1 MARRGQETDKAGR
14 GKRPSLHYRGAVSSG
29 MPVHVTSEIGA
40 LRTVLVHSPGNELLA
55 VTPSTRADFL
65 YDDIVDADLAKREHR
80 RFVQVLERFCEVL
93 HVRELLTEVLEDP
106 EVRELIIRE
115 TLDVVPLE
123 PLASELRGLPPEAVV
138 DLLIEGKEEEPG
150 PLSRTL
156 NESSYSL
163 PPLPNLFFTRDSA
176 MAINQNIM
184 IGSMR
189 FHARWTEELIM
200 KALFTSHP
208 KLANK
213 GIVYDGSVERRLN
226 HTLEGGDVHPLR
238 EDVLLIGFSERS
250 SPAGIDSLATL
261 LFEQTEVTNL
271 VVVVMPQE
279 ATAIHLDMIF
289 THVDRELCV
298 IYPPHFIGPYRLPIL
313 HWQKGQSHM
322 KEQPDLFAALK
333 LCGLP
338 LEPILCGGSKRIVQD
353 REQWASGCNFT
364 ALRPGVVTSYA
375 RNETTLRELQKAGF
389 KMISASDFLSSD
401 ADILAHQRA
410 AITFEGGELVRGG
423 GGPHCM
429 TCPITRDDPW
439 S

>member
-1 MARRGQETDKAGR
+1 
-14 GKRPSLHYRGAVSSG
+14 
-29 MPVHVTSEIGA
+29 MPVHVTSEIGT

-65 YDDIVDADLAKREHR
+65 YDDIVDSDLAQREHR

-93 HVRELLTEVLEDP
+93 HVRDLLADVLEDP
-106 EVRELIIRE
+106 KVRELIIRE

-123 PLASELRGLPPEAVV
+123 PLALELRELPPADVV
-138 DLLIEGKEEEPG
+138 TLLIEGREEEPG
-150 PLSRTL
+150 PLSHTL
-156 NESSYSL
+156 NESSYTL
-163 PPLPNLFFTRDSA
+163 PPLPNLFFTRDAA
-176 MAINQNIM
+176 MAINQNMM

-208 KLANK
+208 KLGNK
-213 GIVYDGSVERRLN
+213 GILYDGSVERRLN

-261 LFEQTEVTNL
+261 LFEQTEVNNL
-271 VVVVMPQE
+271 IVVVMPKE
-279 ATAIHLDMIF
+279 ETAIHLDMIF

-298 IYPPHFIGPYRLPIL
+298 VYPPHFIGPYRLPIL
-313 HWQKGQSHM
+313 LWQKGETRM

-333 LCGLP
+333 QCGLP
-338 LEPILCGGSKRIVQD
+338 MEPILCGGSKRIVQD

-375 RNETTLRELQKAGF
+375 RNETTLRELEKAGF
-389 KMISASDFLSSD
+389 KMISASDFLSKD
-401 ADILAHQRA
+401 ADIPAHQRA

-439 S
+439 T

>member
-1 MARRGQETDKAGR
+1 M
-14 GKRPSLHYRGAVSSG
+14 PS
-29 MPVHVTSEIGA
+29 HVTSELGT
-40 LRTVLVHSPGNELLA
+40 LRTVLVPSPGYELLA

-65 YDDIVDADLAKREHR
+65 YDDIVDADLAKRGHR

-93 HVRELLTEVLEDP
+93 HVRDLLTDVLEDSA
-106 EVRELIIRE
+106 VRELIIRE
-115 TLDVVPLE
+115 TLDVVPSE
-123 PLASELRGLPPEAVV
+123 PLASELRALPPRAVV
-138 DLLIEGKEEEPG
+138 DFLIEGKEEEPG

-156 NESSYSL
+156 TEYSYSL
-163 PPLPNLFFTRDSA
+163 PPLPNLFFTRDAA
-176 MAINQNIM
+176 MAINENMM

-200 KALFTSHP
+200 KALFTWHR
-208 KLANK
+208 KLQTK
-213 GIVYDGSVERRLN
+213 GILYDGSTERRLN

-271 VVVVMPQE
+271 IVVVMPQE

-313 HWQKGQSHM
+313 HWQKGETHM
-322 KEQPDLFAALK
+322 REQPDLFTALK
-333 LCGLP
+333 DCGLP
-338 LEPILCGGSKRIVQD
+338 MEPILCGGGRRIVHD

-364 ALRPGVVTSYA
+364 ALLPGVVTSYA
-375 RNETTLRELQKAGF
+375 RTKT
-389 KMISASDFLSSD
+389 S
-401 ADILAHQRA
+401 
-410 AITFEGGELVRGG
+410 
-423 GGPHCM
+423 
-429 TCPITRDDPW
+429 
-439 S
+439 

>member
-1 MARRGQETDKAGR
+1 
-14 GKRPSLHYRGAVSSG
+14 

-65 YDDIVDADLAKREHR
+65 YDDIVDADLAKREHK

-93 HVRELLTEVLEDP
+93 HVRDLLTEVLEDN

-123 PLASELRGLPPEAVV
+123 PLALELRELPPAAVV
-138 DLLIEGKEEEPG
+138 NLLIEGKEEEPG

-156 NESSYSL
+156 NEFSYSL

-176 MAINQNIM
+176 MAINQNMM

-208 KLANK
+208 KLGNK
-213 GIVYDGSVERRLN
+213 GILYDGASERRLN

-261 LFEQTEVTNL
+261 LFEQTQVTNII
-271 VVVVMPQE
+271 VVVMPQE

-289 THVDRELCV
+289 THVDRDLCV

-313 HWQKGQSHM
+313 HWQKGQTHM
-322 KEQPDLFAALK
+322 REQPDLFAALK
-333 LCGLP
+333 HCGIP
-338 LEPILCGGSKRIVQD
+338 MEPILCGGSRRIVQD

-375 RNETTLRELQKAGF
+375 RNETTLRELEKAGF
-389 KMISASDFLSSD
+389 KMITASDFLSSNHE
-401 ADILAHQRA
+401 IPAHERA

-439 S
+439 D

>member
-1 MARRGQETDKAGR
+1 
-14 GKRPSLHYRGAVSSG
+14 

-65 YDDIVDADLAKREHR
+65 YDDIVDADLAKREHK

-93 HVRELLTEVLEDP
+93 HVRDLLTEVLEDSK
-106 EVRELIIRE
+106 VRELIIRE

-123 PLASELRGLPPEAVV
+123 PLGAELRELPPAAVV
-138 DLLIEGKEEEPG
+138 KLLIEGKEEEPG

-156 NESSYSL
+156 NEFSYSL
-163 PPLPNLFFTRDSA
+163 PPLPNLFFTRDAA
-176 MAINQNIM
+176 MAINQHMM

-208 KLANK
+208 KLGNC
-213 GIVYDGSVERRLN
+213 GILYDGSVERRLN

-250 SPAGIDSLATL
+250 SPAGIDSLANL
-261 LFEQTEVTNL
+261 LFEQTQVTNL
-271 VVVVMPQE
+271 IVVVMPQE

-313 HWQKGQSHM
+313 LWQKGETHM

-333 LCGLP
+333 HCGLP
-338 LEPILCGGSKRIVQD
+338 MEPILCGGSRRIVQD

-375 RNETTLRELQKAGF
+375 RNETTLRELEKAGF
-389 KMISASDFLSSD
+389 KMISAKDFLSTKQEI
-401 ADILAHQRA
+401 APHERA
-410 AITFEGGELVRGG
+410 AITFQGGELVRGG

>member
-1 MARRGQETDKAGR
+1 M
-14 GKRPSLHYRGAVSSG
+14 
-29 MPVHVTSEIGA
+29 
-40 LRTVLVHSPGNELLA
+40 
-55 VTPSTRADFL
+55 TPSTRADFL
-65 YDDIVDADLAKREHR
+65 YDDIVDADLARREHKK
-80 RFVQVLERFCEVL
+80 FVQVLERFSEVL
-93 HVRELLTEVLEDP
+93 HVRDLLAQVLEDA

-115 TLDVVPLE
+115 TLDVVPLQ
-123 PLASELRGLPPEAVV
+123 PLAAELRALPPEAVV
-138 DLLIEGKEEEPG
+138 RMLIEGKEEEPG

-156 NESSYSL
+156 NECSYSL
-163 PPLPNLFFTRDSA
+163 PPLPNLFFTRDAA
-176 MAINQNIM
+176 MAINEHMM

-200 KALFTSHP
+200 KALFSSHP

-213 GIVYDGSVERRLN
+213 GILYDGSVERRLN

-250 SPAGIDSLATL
+250 SPAGIDSLAEL
-261 LFEQTEVTNL
+261 LFEQTEVSNL
-271 VVVVMPQE
+271 IVVVMPQE

-313 HWQKGQSHM
+313 HWQKGERRSPM
-322 KEQPDLFAALK
+322 REQPDIFTALRH
-333 LCGLP
+333 CGLP
-338 LEPILCGGSKRIVQD
+338 MEPILCGGSRRIVQE

-364 ALRPGVVTSYA
+364 ALRPGVLTSYA
-375 RNETTLRELQKAGF
+375 RNETTLRELEKAGF
-389 KMISASDFLSSD
+389 RMTSASDFLASD
-401 ADILAHQRA
+401 TPIAADERA
-410 AITFEGGELVRGG
+410 VLTFEGGELVRGG

-439 S
+439 T

>member
-1 MARRGQETDKAGR
+1 
-14 GKRPSLHYRGAVSSG
+14 

-93 HVRELLTEVLEDP
+93 HVRDLLTDVLEDP

-123 PLASELRGLPPEAVV
+123 PLASELRGLPPSAVV
-138 DLLIEGKEEEPG
+138 TLLIEGKEEEPG

-163 PPLPNLFFTRDSA
+163 PPLPNLFFTRDAA
-176 MAINQNIM
+176 MAINQNMM

-200 KALFTSHP
+200 KAIFTSHP
-208 KLANK
+208 KLGNK

-250 SPAGIDSLATL
+250 SPAGIDSLASI
-261 LFEQTEVTNL
+261 LFEQTQVTNL
-271 VVVVMPQE
+271 IVVVMPQE

-313 HWQKGQSHM
+313 LWQKGESHM
-322 KEQPDLFAALK
+322 KQQPDLFAALK
-333 LCGLP
+333 QCGLP
-338 LEPILCGGSKRIVQD
+338 MEPILCGGSKRIVQD
-353 REQWASGCNFT
+353 REQWASGCNNT
-364 ALRPGVVTSYA
+364 TLRPGVVTSYA
-375 RNETTLRELQKAGF
+375 RNETTLRELEKAGF
-389 KMISASDFLSSD
+389 KMIGASDFLSSE
-401 ADILAHQRA
+401 AAIPVNQRA
-410 AITFEGGELVRGG
+410 VITFEGGELVRGG

-439 S
+439 V

>member
-1 MARRGQETDKAGR
+1 
-14 GKRPSLHYRGAVSSG
+14 

-65 YDDIVDADLAKREHR
+65 YDDIVDADLAKREHK

-93 HVRELLTEVLEDP
+93 HVRDLLTEVLEDN

-123 PLASELRGLPPEAVV
+123 PLALELRELPPSAVV

-156 NESSYSL
+156 NEFSYSL

-176 MAINQNIM
+176 MAINQNMM

-208 KLANK
+208 KLGNK
-213 GIVYDGSVERRLN
+213 GILYDGASERRLN

-261 LFEQTEVTNL
+261 LFEQTQVTNII
-271 VVVVMPQE
+271 VVVMPQE

-289 THVDRELCV
+289 THVDRDLCV

-313 HWQKGQSHM
+313 HWQKGETHM
-322 KEQPDLFAALK
+322 REQPDLFAALK
-333 LCGLP
+333 HCGIP
-338 LEPILCGGSKRIVQD
+338 MEPILCGGSRRIVQD

-375 RNETTLRELQKAGF
+375 RNETTLRELEKAGF
-389 KMISASDFLSSD
+389 KMITASDFLSSNQ
-401 ADILAHQRA
+401 AIPAHERA

-439 S
+439 D

>member
-1 MARRGQETDKAGR
+1 
-14 GKRPSLHYRGAVSSG
+14 

-93 HVRELLTEVLEDP
+93 HVRDLLTDVLEDP

-123 PLASELRGLPPEAVV
+123 PLASELRGLPPAAVV
-138 DLLIEGKEEEPG
+138 TLLIEGKEEEPG

-163 PPLPNLFFTRDSA
+163 PPLPNLFFTRDAA
-176 MAINQNIM
+176 MAINQNMM

-200 KALFTSHP
+200 KAIFTSHP
-208 KLANK
+208 KLGNK

-250 SPAGIDSLATL
+250 SPAGIDSLASI
-261 LFEQTEVTNL
+261 LFEQTQVTNL
-271 VVVVMPQE
+271 IVVVMPQE

-313 HWQKGQSHM
+313 LWQKGESHM
-322 KEQPDLFAALK
+322 KQQPDLFAALK
-333 LCGLP
+333 QCGLP
-338 LEPILCGGSKRIVQD
+338 MEPILCGGSKRIVQD
-353 REQWASGCNFT
+353 REQWASGCNNT
-364 ALRPGVVTSYA
+364 TLRPGVVTSYA
-375 RNETTLRELQKAGF
+375 RNETTLRELEKAGF
-389 KMISASDFLSSD
+389 KMIGASDFLSSE
-401 ADILAHQRA
+401 AAIPVNQRA
-410 AITFEGGELVRGG
+410 VITFEGGELVRGG

-439 S
+439 V

>member
-1 MARRGQETDKAGR
+1 
-14 GKRPSLHYRGAVSSG
+14 

-93 HVRELLTEVLEDP
+93 HVRDLLTDVLEDP

-123 PLASELRGLPPEAVV
+123 PLASELRGLPPAAVV
-138 DLLIEGKEEEPG
+138 TLLIEGKEEEPG

-163 PPLPNLFFTRDSA
+163 PPLPNLFFTRDAA
-176 MAINQNIM
+176 MAINQNMM

-200 KALFTSHP
+200 KAIFTSHP
-208 KLANK
+208 KLGNK

-250 SPAGIDSLATL
+250 SPAGIDSLATI

-271 VVVVMPQE
+271 IVVVMPQE

-313 HWQKGQSHM
+313 LWQKGDSHM
-322 KEQPDLFAALK
+322 KQQPDLFAALK
-333 LCGLP
+333 NCGLP
-338 LEPILCGGSKRIVQD
+338 MEPILCGGSKRIVQD
-353 REQWASGCNFT
+353 REQWASGCNNT
-364 ALRPGVVTSYA
+364 TLRPGVVTSYA
-375 RNETTLRELQKAGF
+375 RNETTLRELEKAGF
-389 KMISASDFLSSD
+389 KMIGASDFLSS
-401 ADILAHQRA
+401 AAAIPVNQRA
-410 AITFEGGELVRGG
+410 VITFEGGELVRGG

-439 S
+439 V

>member
-1 MARRGQETDKAGR
+1 
-14 GKRPSLHYRGAVSSG
+14 

-93 HVRELLTEVLEDP
+93 HVRDLLTEVLEDGK
-106 EVRELIIRE
+106 VRELIIRE

-123 PLASELRGLPPEAVV
+123 PLASELRELPPEAVV
-138 DLLIEGKEEEPG
+138 NLLIEGKEEEQG

-156 NESSYSL
+156 NETSYSL

-176 MAINQNIM
+176 MAINQNMM

-208 KLANK
+208 KLGNK
-213 GIVYDGSVERRLN
+213 GILYDGSAERRLN

-261 LFEQTEVTNL
+261 LFEQTEVCNL
-271 VVVVMPQE
+271 IVVVMPQE

-313 HWQKGQSHM
+313 LWQKGETHM

-333 LCGLP
+333 HCGLP
-338 LEPILCGGSKRIVQD
+338 MEPILCGGSRRIVQD

-364 ALRPGVVTSYA
+364 ALRPGVITSYA
-375 RNETTLRELQKAGF
+375 RNETTLTELEKAGF
-389 KMISASDFLSSD
+389 RMISASDFLSSD
-401 ADILAHQRA
+401 KAIAAHERA

-439 S
+439 I

>member
-1 MARRGQETDKAGR
+1 
-14 GKRPSLHYRGAVSSG
+14 

-40 LRTVLVHSPGNELLA
+40 LRTVLVHSPGKELLA

-93 HVRELLTEVLEDP
+93 HVRDLLGEVLQDS

-115 TLDVVPLE
+115 TLDVVPLA
-123 PLASELRGLPPEAVV
+123 PLASELRELPPAAVV

-156 NESSYSL
+156 NECSYSL

-176 MAINQNIM
+176 MAINRHMM

-200 KALFTSHP
+200 KSLFTSHP
-208 KLANK
+208 KLGNS
-213 GIVYDGSVERRLN
+213 GVLYDGSAERRLN

-250 SPAGIDSLATL
+250 SPAGIDSLAKL
-261 LFEQTEVTNL
+261 LFEQTEVSNL
-271 VVVVMPQE
+271 IVVVMPQE

-289 THVDRELCV
+289 THVDRDLCV
-298 IYPPHFIGPYRLPIL
+298 VYPPHFIGPYRLPIL
-313 HWQKGQSHM
+313 HWQKGHPQM
-322 KEQPDLFAALK
+322 REQPDLFAALRH
-333 LCGLP
+333 CGLP
-338 LEPILCGGSKRIVQD
+338 MEPILCGGEKRIVQD

-364 ALRPGVVTSYA
+364 AMRPGVVTSYA
-375 RNETTLRELQKAGF
+375 RNETTLRELEKAGF
-389 KMISASDFLSSD
+389 RMVTASDFLSMK
-401 ADILAHQRA
+401 ADIAAGERA

-439 S
+439 K

>member
-1 MARRGQETDKAGR
+1 
-14 GKRPSLHYRGAVSSG
+14 

-93 HVRELLTEVLEDP
+93 HVRDLLSDVLEDP
-106 EVRELIIRE
+106 KVRELIIRE

-123 PLASELRGLPPEAVV
+123 PLALELRELPPAAVV
-138 DLLIEGKEEEPG
+138 TLLIEGKEEEPG
-150 PLSRTL
+150 PLSHTL

-163 PPLPNLFFTRDSA
+163 PPLPNLFFTRDAA
-176 MAINQNIM
+176 MAINQNMM

-208 KLANK
+208 KLGNK

-261 LFEQTEVTNL
+261 LFEKTEVKNL
-271 VVVVMPQE
+271 IVVVMPKE
-279 ATAIHLDMIF
+279 ETAIHLDMIF
-289 THVDRELCV
+289 THIDRELCV
-298 IYPPHFIGPYRLPIL
+298 VYPPHFIGPYRLPIL
-313 HWQKGQSHM
+313 LWQKGETRM

-333 LCGLP
+333 QCGLP
-338 LEPILCGGSKRIVQD
+338 MEPILCGGSKRIVQD

-389 KMISASDFLSSD
+389 KMISASDFLSDD
-401 ADILAHQRA
+401 AAIPAHQRA

-439 S
+439 I

>member
-1 MARRGQETDKAGR
+1 MA
-14 GKRPSLHYRGAVSSG
+14 
-29 MPVHVTSEIGA
+29 VHVTSEIGA
-40 LRTVLVHSPGNELLA
+40 LRTVLVHSPGAELLA

-65 YDDIVDADLAKREHR
+65 YDDIVDADLAMREHR

-93 HVRELLTEVLEDP
+93 HVRDLLSEVLQDA

-115 TLDVVPLE
+115 TLDVVPLQ
-123 PLASELRGLPPEAVV
+123 PLAAELRQLPPEAVV
-138 DLLIEGKEEEPG
+138 RMLIEGKEEEPG

-156 NESSYSL
+156 NECSYSL
-163 PPLPNLFFTRDSA
+163 PPLPNLFFTRDAA
-176 MAINQNIM
+176 MAINEHMM

-200 KALFTSHP
+200 KALFSSHP
-208 KLANK
+208 KLANS
-213 GIVYDGSVERRLN
+213 GILYDGSVERRLN

-261 LFEQTEVTNL
+261 LFEQTEVSNL
-271 VVVVMPQE
+271 IVVVMPQE

-298 IYPPHFIGPYRLPIL
+298 VYPPHFIGPYRLPIL
-313 HWQKGQSHM
+313 HWQKGDSRM
-322 KEQPDLFAALK
+322 REQPDIFAALRD
-333 LCGLP
+333 CGLP
-338 LEPILCGGSKRIVQD
+338 MEPIPCGGSRRIVQD

-364 ALRPGVVTSYA
+364 ALRPGVITSYA
-375 RNETTLRELQKAGF
+375 RNETTLRELEKVGF
-389 KMISASDFLSSD
+389 RMIAASDFLASD
-401 ADILAHQRA
+401 GVIAADERA
-410 AITFEGGELVRGG
+410 VLTFEGGELVRGG

-429 TCPITRDDPW
+429 TCPIVRDDPW
-439 S
+439 I

>member
-1 MARRGQETDKAGR
+1 
-14 GKRPSLHYRGAVSSG
+14 

-93 HVRELLTEVLEDP
+93 HVRDLLTDVLEDP

-123 PLASELRGLPPEAVV
+123 PLASELRGLPPAAVV
-138 DLLIEGKEEEPG
+138 TLLIEGKEEEPG

-163 PPLPNLFFTRDSA
+163 PPLPNLFFTRDAA
-176 MAINQNIM
+176 MAINQNMM

-200 KALFTSHP
+200 KAIFTSHP

-250 SPAGIDSLATL
+250 SPAGIDSLASI
-261 LFEQTEVTNL
+261 LFEQTQVTNL
-271 VVVVMPQE
+271 IVVVMPQE

-313 HWQKGQSHM
+313 LWQKGDSHM
-322 KEQPDLFAALK
+322 KQQPDLFAALK
-333 LCGLP
+333 QCGLP
-338 LEPILCGGSKRIVQD
+338 MEPILCGGSKRIVQD
-353 REQWASGCNFT
+353 REQWASGCNNT
-364 ALRPGVVTSYA
+364 TLRPGVVTSYA
-375 RNETTLRELQKAGF
+375 RNETTLRELEKAGF
-389 KMISASDFLSSD
+389 KMIGASDFLSSD
-401 ADILAHQRA
+401 AAIPANQRA
-410 AITFEGGELVRGG
+410 VITFEGGELVRGG

-439 S
+439 V

>member
-1 MARRGQETDKAGR
+1 MA
-14 GKRPSLHYRGAVSSG
+14 
-29 MPVHVTSEIGA
+29 VHVTSEIGA
-40 LRTVLVHSPGNELLA
+40 LRTVLVHSPGAELLA

-93 HVRELLTEVLEDP
+93 HVRDLLAEVLQDT

-115 TLDVVPLE
+115 TLDVVPLQ
-123 PLASELRGLPPEAVV
+123 PLAAELRELPPEAVV
-138 DLLIEGKEEEPG
+138 RILIEGKEEEPG

-156 NESSYSL
+156 NECSYSL
-163 PPLPNLFFTRDSA
+163 PPLPNLFFTRDAA
-176 MAINQNIM
+176 MAINEHMM

-200 KALFTSHP
+200 KALFSSHP
-208 KLANK
+208 KLANS
-213 GIVYDGSVERRLN
+213 GILYDGSVERRLN

-261 LFEQTEVTNL
+261 LFEQTEVSNL
-271 VVVVMPQE
+271 IVVVMPQE

-313 HWQKGQSHM
+313 HWQKGDSRM
-322 KEQPDLFAALK
+322 REQPDIFAALRQ
-333 LCGLP
+333 CGMP
-338 LEPILCGGSKRIVQD
+338 MEPIPCGGSRRIVQD

-375 RNETTLRELQKAGF
+375 RNETTLRELEKVGF
-389 KMISASDFLSSD
+389 KMISASDFLASD
-401 ADILAHQRA
+401 ADIPADERA
-410 AITFEGGELVRGG
+410 VLTFEGGELVRGG

-429 TCPITRDDPW
+429 TCPIVRDDPW
-439 S
+439 I

>member
-1 MARRGQETDKAGR
+1 
-14 GKRPSLHYRGAVSSG
+14 

-65 YDDIVDADLAKREHR
+65 YDDIVDADLARREHK

-93 HVRELLTEVLEDP
+93 HVRDLLTEVLEDSK
-106 EVRELIIRE
+106 VRELIIRE

-123 PLASELRGLPPEAVV
+123 PLGAELRELPPAAVV
-138 DLLIEGKEEEPG
+138 TLLIEGKEEEPG

-156 NESSYSL
+156 NEFSYSL
-163 PPLPNLFFTRDSA
+163 PPLPNLFFTRDAA
-176 MAINQNIM
+176 MAINQHMM

-208 KLANK
+208 KLGNC
-213 GIVYDGSVERRLN
+213 GILYDGSVERRLN

-250 SPAGIDSLATL
+250 SPAGIDSLANL
-261 LFEQTEVTNL
+261 LFQQTKVTNL
-271 VVVVMPQE
+271 IVVVMPKE

-313 HWQKGQSHM
+313 LWQKGETHM

-333 LCGLP
+333 HCGLP
-338 LEPILCGGSKRIVQD
+338 MEPILCGGSRRIVQD

-375 RNETTLRELQKAGF
+375 RNETTLRELEKAGF
-389 KMISASDFLSSD
+389 KMISAKDFLSSKQE
-401 ADILAHQRA
+401 ISPNERA
-410 AITFEGGELVRGG
+410 AITFAGGELVRGG

-429 TCPITRDDPW
+429 TCPIARDDPW

>member
-1 MARRGQETDKAGR
+1 
-14 GKRPSLHYRGAVSSG
+14 

-65 YDDIVDADLAKREHR
+65 YDDIVDADLARREHK

-93 HVRELLTEVLEDP
+93 HVRDLLTEVLEDSK
-106 EVRELIIRE
+106 VRELIIRE

-123 PLASELRGLPPEAVV
+123 PLGLELRELPPEAVV
-138 DLLIEGKEEEPG
+138 NLLIEGKEEEPG

-156 NESSYSL
+156 NEFSYSL
-163 PPLPNLFFTRDSA
+163 PPLPNLFFTRDAA
-176 MAINQNIM
+176 MAINQHMM

-208 KLANK
+208 KLGNC
-213 GIVYDGSVERRLN
+213 GILYDGSVERRLN

-261 LFEQTEVTNL
+261 LFEQTEVSSL
-271 VVVVMPQE
+271 IVVVMPQE

-313 HWQKGQSHM
+313 LWQKGETHM

-333 LCGLP
+333 HCGLP
-338 LEPILCGGSKRIVQD
+338 MEPILCGGSRRIVQD

-375 RNETTLRELQKAGF
+375 RNETTLRELEKAGF
-389 KMISASDFLSSD
+389 RMISASDFLSSEHGI
-401 ADILAHQRA
+401 AAHERGV
-410 AITFEGGELVRGG
+410 ITFEGGELVRGG

-439 S
+439 T

>member
-1 MARRGQETDKAGR
+1 
-14 GKRPSLHYRGAVSSG
+14 

-65 YDDIVDADLAKREHR
+65 YDDIVDADLAKREHK

-93 HVRELLTEVLEDP
+93 HVRDLLTEVLEDN

-123 PLASELRGLPPEAVV
+123 PLALELRELPPSAVV

-156 NESSYSL
+156 NEFSYSL

-176 MAINQNIM
+176 MAINQNMM

-208 KLANK
+208 KLGNR
-213 GIVYDGSVERRLN
+213 GILYDGASERRLN

-261 LFEQTEVTNL
+261 LFEQTQVTNII
-271 VVVVMPQE
+271 VVVMPQE

-289 THVDRELCV
+289 THVDRDLCV

-313 HWQKGQSHM
+313 HWQKGETHM
-322 KEQPDLFAALK
+322 REQPDLFAALK
-333 LCGLP
+333 HCGIP
-338 LEPILCGGSKRIVQD
+338 MEPILCGGSRRIVQD

-375 RNETTLRELQKAGF
+375 RNETTLRELEKAGF
-389 KMISASDFLSSD
+389 KMITASDFLSSNQT
-401 ADILAHQRA
+401 IPAHERA

-439 S
+439 D

>member
-1 MARRGQETDKAGR
+1 
-14 GKRPSLHYRGAVSSG
+14 

-93 HVRELLTEVLEDP
+93 HVRDLLTQVLEDSK
-106 EVRELIIRE
+106 VRELIIRE

-123 PLASELRGLPPEAVV
+123 PLGAELRELPPAAVV
-138 DLLIEGKEEEPG
+138 NLLIEGKEEEPG

-156 NESSYSL
+156 NEFSYSL

-176 MAINQNIM
+176 MAINQNMM

-208 KLANK
+208 KLGNK
-213 GIVYDGSVERRLN
+213 GILYDGSTERRLN

-261 LFEQTEVTNL
+261 LFEQTEVSNL
-271 VVVVMPQE
+271 IVVVMPQE

-313 HWQKGQSHM
+313 LWQKGESQM

-333 LCGLP
+333 HCGMP
-338 LEPILCGGSKRIVQD
+338 MEPILCGGSRRIVQD

-375 RNETTLRELQKAGF
+375 RNETTLRELEKAGF
-389 KMISASDFLSSD
+389 KMISASDFLSSKR
-401 ADILAHQRA
+401 DIPAHERA

-439 S
+439 I

>member
-1 MARRGQETDKAGR
+1 
-14 GKRPSLHYRGAVSSG
+14 

-93 HVRELLTEVLEDP
+93 HVRDLLTDVLEDP

-123 PLASELRGLPPEAVV
+123 PLASELRGLPPAAVV
-138 DLLIEGKEEEPG
+138 TLLIEGKEEEPG

-163 PPLPNLFFTRDSA
+163 PPLPNLFFTRDAA
-176 MAINQNIM
+176 MAINQNMM

-200 KALFTSHP
+200 KAIFTSHP
-208 KLANK
+208 KLGNK

-250 SPAGIDSLATL
+250 SPAGIDSLASI
-261 LFEQTEVTNL
+261 LFEQTQVTNL
-271 VVVVMPQE
+271 IVVVMPQE

-313 HWQKGQSHM
+313 LWQKGESHM
-322 KEQPDLFAALK
+322 KQQPDLFAALK
-333 LCGLP
+333 QCGLP
-338 LEPILCGGSKRIVQD
+338 MEPILCGGSKRIVQD
-353 REQWASGCNFT
+353 REQWASGCNNT
-364 ALRPGVVTSYA
+364 TLRPGVLTSYA
-375 RNETTLRELQKAGF
+375 RNETTLRELEKAGF
-389 KMISASDFLSSD
+389 KLIGASDFLSSD
-401 ADILAHQRA
+401 AAIPVNQRA
-410 AITFEGGELVRGG
+410 VITFEGGELVRGG

-439 S
+439 I

>member
-1 MARRGQETDKAGR
+1 MA
-14 GKRPSLHYRGAVSSG
+14 
-29 MPVHVTSEIGA
+29 VHVTSEIGA
-40 LRTVLVHSPGNELLA
+40 LRTVLVHSPGAELLA

-65 YDDIVDADLAKREHR
+65 YDDIVDADLALREHR

-93 HVRELLTEVLEDP
+93 HVRDLLAEVLQDT

-115 TLDVVPLE
+115 TLDVVPLQ
-123 PLASELRGLPPEAVV
+123 PLAAELRELPPEAVV
-138 DLLIEGKEEEPG
+138 RILIEGKEEEPG

-156 NESSYSL
+156 NECSYSL
-163 PPLPNLFFTRDSA
+163 PPLPNLFFTRDAA
-176 MAINQNIM
+176 MAINEHMM

-200 KALFTSHP
+200 KALFSSHP
-208 KLANK
+208 KLANS
-213 GIVYDGSVERRLN
+213 GILYDGSVERRLN

-261 LFEQTEVTNL
+261 LFEQTEVSNL
-271 VVVVMPQE
+271 IVVVMPQE

-313 HWQKGQSHM
+313 HWQKGDSRM
-322 KEQPDLFAALK
+322 REQPDIFAALRQ
-333 LCGLP
+333 CGMP
-338 LEPILCGGSKRIVQD
+338 MEPILCGGTRRIVQD

-375 RNETTLRELQKAGF
+375 RNETTLRELEKVGF
-389 KMISASDFLSSD
+389 KMISASDFLAND
-401 ADILAHQRA
+401 VDVAADERA
-410 AITFEGGELVRGG
+410 VLTFEGGELVRGG

-429 TCPITRDDPW
+429 TCPIVRDDPW
-439 S
+439 I

>member
-1 MARRGQETDKAGR
+1 
-14 GKRPSLHYRGAVSSG
+14 

-93 HVRELLTEVLEDP
+93 HVRDLLTDVLEDP

-138 DLLIEGKEEEPG
+138 NLLVEGKEEEPG

-176 MAINQNIM
+176 MAINQNVM

-208 KLANK
+208 KLANQ

-261 LFEQTEVTNL
+261 LFEKTQVTNL
-271 VVVVMPQE
+271 IVVVMPQE

-313 HWQKGQSHM
+313 LWQKGEAHM

-333 LCGLP
+333 QCGLP
-338 LEPILCGGSKRIVQD
+338 MEPILCGGSKRIVQD

-375 RNETTLRELQKAGF
+375 RNETTLRELEKAGF
-389 KMISASDFLSSD
+389 KMISASDFLSDRSD
-401 ADILAHQRA
+401 IPAHQRA

>member
-1 MARRGQETDKAGR
+1 
-14 GKRPSLHYRGAVSSG
+14 

-40 LRTVLVHSPGNELLA
+40 LRTVLVHSPGAELLA

-93 HVRELLTEVLEDP
+93 HVGDLLAEVLEDSK
-106 EVRELIIRE
+106 VRELIIRE

-123 PLASELRGLPPEAVV
+123 PLAAELRGLPPEAVV
-138 DLLIEGKEEEPG
+138 RLLIEGKEEEPG

-156 NESSYSL
+156 NEMSYSL
-163 PPLPNLFFTRDSA
+163 PPLPNLFFTRDAA
-176 MAINQNIM
+176 MAINDHMM

-200 KALFTSHP
+200 KALFSSHP
-208 KLANK
+208 KLANS
-213 GIVYDGSVERRLN
+213 GILYDGSVERRLN

-271 VVVVMPQE
+271 IVVVMPQE

-298 IYPPHFIGPYRLPIL
+298 VYPPHFIGPYRLPIL
-313 HWQKGQSHM
+313 HWQKGERRM
-322 KEQPDLFAALK
+322 PMREQPDLFAALRH
-333 LCGLP
+333 CGMP
-338 LEPILCGGSKRIVQD
+338 MEPILCGGSRRIVQD

-364 ALRPGVVTSYA
+364 ALRPGVLTSYA
-375 RNETTLRELQKAGF
+375 RNETTLQELEKVGFRIIAG
-389 KMISASDFLSSD
+389 SDFLASD
-401 ADILAHQRA
+401 ATIPPDQRA
-410 AITFEGGELVRGG
+410 VLTFEGGELVRGG

-429 TCPITRDDPW
+429 TCPIERDDPW
-439 S
+439 I

>member
-1 MARRGQETDKAGR
+1 MA
-14 GKRPSLHYRGAVSSG
+14 
-29 MPVHVTSEIGA
+29 VHVTSEIGA
-40 LRTVLVHSPGNELLA
+40 LRTVLVHSPGAELLA

-93 HVRELLTEVLEDP
+93 HVRDLLAEVLQDT
-106 EVRELIIRE
+106 EVRELVIRE
-115 TLDVVPLE
+115 TLDVVPLQ
-123 PLASELRGLPPEAVV
+123 PLAAELRELPPEEVV
-138 DLLIEGKEEEPG
+138 RMLIEGKEEEPG

-156 NESSYSL
+156 NECSYSL
-163 PPLPNLFFTRDSA
+163 PPLPNLFFTRDAA
-176 MAINQNIM
+176 MAINEHMM

-200 KALFTSHP
+200 KALFSSHP
-208 KLANK
+208 KLSNS
-213 GIVYDGSVERRLN
+213 GILYDGSVERRLN

-261 LFEQTEVTNL
+261 LFEQTEVSNL
-271 VVVVMPQE
+271 IVVVMPQE

-313 HWQKGQSHM
+313 HWQKGDSRM
-322 KEQPDLFAALK
+322 REQADIFAAFRD
-333 LCGLP
+333 CGMP
-338 LEPILCGGSKRIVQD
+338 MEPIPCGGSRRIVQD

-364 ALRPGVVTSYA
+364 ALRPGVITSYA
-375 RNETTLRELQKAGF
+375 RNETTLRELEKVGF
-389 KMISASDFLSSD
+389 RMIAASDFLASD
-401 ADILAHQRA
+401 GVIAPDERA
-410 AITFEGGELVRGG
+410 VLTFEGGELVRGG

-429 TCPITRDDPW
+429 TCPIVRDDPW
-439 S
+439 I

>member
-1 MARRGQETDKAGR
+1 MA
-14 GKRPSLHYRGAVSSG
+14 
-29 MPVHVTSEIGA
+29 VHVTSEIGA
-40 LRTVLVHSPGNELLA
+40 LRTVLVHSPGAELLA

-93 HVRELLTEVLEDP
+93 HVQDLLEEVLQDT

-115 TLDVVPLE
+115 TLDVVPLQ
-123 PLASELRGLPPEAVV
+123 PLAAELRELPPEAVV
-138 DLLIEGKEEEPG
+138 RILIEGKEEEPG

-156 NESSYSL
+156 NECSYSL
-163 PPLPNLFFTRDSA
+163 PPLPNLFFTRDAA
-176 MAINQNIM
+176 MAINGHMM

-200 KALFTSHP
+200 KALFSSHP
-208 KLANK
+208 KLANS
-213 GIVYDGSVERRLN
+213 GILYDGSVERRLN

-261 LFEQTEVTNL
+261 LFEQTEVSNL
-271 VVVVMPQE
+271 IVVVMPQE

-289 THVDRELCV
+289 THVDRDLCV

-313 HWQKGQSHM
+313 HWQKGDSRM
-322 KEQPDLFAALK
+322 REQPDIFTALK
-333 LCGLP
+333 HCGLP
-338 LEPILCGGSKRIVQD
+338 MEPILCGGSRRIVQD

-375 RNETTLRELQKAGF
+375 RNETTLRELEKVGF
-389 KMISASDFLSSD
+389 RMISASDFLASD
-401 ADILAHQRA
+401 ADIPADERA
-410 AITFEGGELVRGG
+410 VLTFEGGELVRGG

-429 TCPITRDDPW
+429 TCPIVRDDPW
-439 S
+439 I

>member
-1 MARRGQETDKAGR
+1 
-14 GKRPSLHYRGAVSSG
+14 

-93 HVRELLTEVLEDP
+93 HVRDLLTDVLEDP

-123 PLASELRGLPPEAVV
+123 PLASELRGLPPAAVV
-138 DLLIEGKEEEPG
+138 TLLIEGKEEEPG

-163 PPLPNLFFTRDSA
+163 PPLPNLFFTRDAA
-176 MAINQNIM
+176 MAINQNMM

-200 KALFTSHP
+200 KAIFTSHP
-208 KLANK
+208 KLGNK

-250 SPAGIDSLATL
+250 SPAGIDSLASI
-261 LFEQTEVTNL
+261 LFEQTQVTNL
-271 VVVVMPQE
+271 IVVVMPQE

-313 HWQKGQSHM
+313 LWQKGDSHM
-322 KEQPDLFAALK
+322 KQQPDLFAALK
-333 LCGLP
+333 NCGLP
-338 LEPILCGGSKRIVQD
+338 MEPILCGGSKRIVQD
-353 REQWASGCNFT
+353 REQWASGCNNT
-364 ALRPGVVTSYA
+364 TLRPGVVTSYA
-375 RNETTLRELQKAGF
+375 RNETTLRELEKAGF
-389 KMISASDFLSSD
+389 KMIGASDFLSSD
-401 ADILAHQRA
+401 AAIPANQRA
-410 AITFEGGELVRGG
+410 VITFEGGELVRGG

-439 S
+439 V

>member
-1 MARRGQETDKAGR
+1 
-14 GKRPSLHYRGAVSSG
+14 

-65 YDDIVDADLAKREHR
+65 YDDIVDADLAKREHK

-93 HVRELLTEVLEDP
+93 HVRDLLTEVLEDN

-123 PLASELRGLPPEAVV
+123 PLALELRELPPSAVV

-156 NESSYSL
+156 NEFSYSL

-176 MAINQNIM
+176 MAINQNMM

-208 KLANK
+208 KLGNR
-213 GIVYDGSVERRLN
+213 GILYDGASERRLN

-261 LFEQTEVTNL
+261 LFEQTQVTNII
-271 VVVVMPQE
+271 VVVMPQE
-279 ATAIHLDMIF
+279 ATAIHLDRIF
-289 THVDRELCV
+289 THVDRDLCV

-313 HWQKGQSHM
+313 HWQKGETHM
-322 KEQPDLFAALK
+322 REQPDLFAALK
-333 LCGLP
+333 HCGIP
-338 LEPILCGGSKRIVQD
+338 MEPILCGGSRRIVQD

-375 RNETTLRELQKAGF
+375 RNETTLRELEKAGF
-389 KMISASDFLSSD
+389 KMITASDFLSSNQT
-401 ADILAHQRA
+401 IPAHERA

-439 S
+439 D

>member
-1 MARRGQETDKAGR
+1 LQLRLG
-14 GKRPSLHYRGAVSSG
+14 LAVIFRS

-40 LRTVLVHSPGNELLA
+40 LRTVLVHCPGAELLA

-80 RFVQVLERFCEVL
+80 RFVQVLERFTEVL
-93 HVRELLTEVLEDP
+93 HVRDLLADVLEDP
-106 EVRELIIRE
+106 EVRELVIRE
-115 TLDVVPLE
+115 TLDVVPLQ
-123 PLASELRGLPPEAVV
+123 PLAAELRALPPEAVV
-138 DLLIEGKEEEPG
+138 RLLIEGKEEEPG
-150 PLSRTL
+150 PLSHTL
-156 NESSYSL
+156 NETSYTL
-163 PPLPNLFFTRDSA
+163 PPLPNLFFTRDAA
-176 MAINQNIM
+176 MAINKHMM

-200 KALFTSHP
+200 KALFSSHP
-208 KLANK
+208 KLANS
-213 GIVYDGSVERRLN
+213 GILYDGSVERRLN

-250 SPAGIDSLATL
+250 SPAGIDGLATL

-271 VVVVMPQE
+271 IVVVMPQE

-298 IYPPHFIGPYRLPIL
+298 VYPPHFIGPYRLPIL
-313 HWQKGQSHM
+313 HWQKGDRRM
-322 KEQPDLFAALK
+322 PMREQPDIFAALRH
-333 LCGLP
+333 CGLP
-338 LEPILCGGSKRIVQD
+338 MEPVLCGGSRRIVQD

-375 RNETTLRELQKAGF
+375 RNETTLRELEKVGF
-389 KMISASDFLSSD
+389 KMISASDFLASD
-401 ADILAHQRA
+401 ASIPPDERA
-410 AITFEGGELVRGG
+410 VLTFEGGELVRGG

-429 TCPITRDDPW
+429 TCPISRDDPW
-439 S
+439 T

>member
-1 MARRGQETDKAGR
+1 
-14 GKRPSLHYRGAVSSG
+14 

-93 HVRELLTEVLEDP
+93 HVRDLLTDVLEDP

-123 PLASELRGLPPEAVV
+123 PLASELRGLPPAAVV
-138 DLLIEGKEEEPG
+138 TLLIEGKEEEPG

-163 PPLPNLFFTRDSA
+163 PPLPNLFFTRDAA
-176 MAINQNIM
+176 MAINQNMM

-200 KALFTSHP
+200 KAIFTSHP

-250 SPAGIDSLATL
+250 SPAGIDSLATI
-261 LFEQTEVTNL
+261 LFEQTQVTNL
-271 VVVVMPQE
+271 IVVVMPQE

-313 HWQKGQSHM
+313 LWQKGDSHM
-322 KEQPDLFAALK
+322 KQQPDLFAALK
-333 LCGLP
+333 QCGLP
-338 LEPILCGGSKRIVQD
+338 MEPILCGGSKRIVQD
-353 REQWASGCNFT
+353 REQWASGCNNT
-364 ALRPGVVTSYA
+364 TLRPGVVTSYA
-375 RNETTLRELQKAGF
+375 RNETTLRELEKAGF
-389 KMISASDFLSSD
+389 KMIGASDFLSSD
-401 ADILAHQRA
+401 AAIPANQRA
-410 AITFEGGELVRGG
+410 VITFEGGELVRGG

-439 S
+439 I

>member
-1 MARRGQETDKAGR
+1 M
-14 GKRPSLHYRGAVSSG
+14 
-29 MPVHVTSEIGA
+29 TSEIGA

-93 HVRELLTEVLEDP
+93 HVRDLLADVLEDP
-106 EVRELIIRE
+106 QVRELIIRE

-123 PLASELRGLPPEAVV
+123 PLALELRELPPAAVV
-138 DLLIEGKEEEPG
+138 TLLIEGKEEEPG
-150 PLSRTL
+150 PLSHTL

-163 PPLPNLFFTRDSA
+163 PPLPNLFFTRDAA
-176 MAINQNIM
+176 MAINQNMM

-208 KLANK
+208 KLGNK
-213 GIVYDGSVERRLN
+213 GILYDGSVERRLN

-261 LFEQTEVTNL
+261 LFEKTEVKNL
-271 VVVVMPQE
+271 IVVVMPRE
-279 ATAIHLDMIF
+279 ETAIHLDMIF
-289 THVDRELCV
+289 THIDRDLCA

-313 HWQKGQSHM
+313 LWQKGESRM

-333 LCGLP
+333 HCGLP
-338 LEPILCGGSKRIVQD
+338 MEPILCGGSKRIVQD

-389 KMISASDFLSSD
+389 KMITASDFLADD
-401 ADILAHQRA
+401 AAIPANQRA

-439 S
+439 T

>member
-1 MARRGQETDKAGR
+1 
-14 GKRPSLHYRGAVSSG
+14 

-40 LRTVLVHSPGNELLA
+40 LRTVLVHSPGAELLA

-65 YDDIVDADLAKREHR
+65 YDDIVDADLAEREHR
-80 RFVQVLERFCEVL
+80 RFVQVLERFSEVL
-93 HVRELLTEVLEDP
+93 HVRDLLAEVLEDSK
-106 EVRELIIRE
+106 VRDLIIRE

-123 PLASELRGLPPEAVV
+123 PLAAELRGLPPEAVV
-138 DLLIEGKEEEPG
+138 RLLIEGKEEEQG

-156 NESSYSL
+156 NETSYSL
-163 PPLPNLFFTRDSA
+163 PPLPNLFFTRDAA
-176 MAINQNIM
+176 MAINEHMM

-200 KALFTSHP
+200 KALFSSHP
-208 KLANK
+208 KLANS
-213 GIVYDGSVERRLN
+213 GILYDGSVERRLN

-271 VVVVMPQE
+271 IVVVMPQE

-298 IYPPHFIGPYRLPIL
+298 VYPPHFIGPYRLPIL
-313 HWQKGQSHM
+313 HWQKGERRM
-322 KEQPDLFAALK
+322 PMREQPDLFAALRH
-333 LCGLP
+333 CGMP
-338 LEPILCGGSKRIVQD
+338 MEPILCGGSRRIVQD

-364 ALRPGVVTSYA
+364 ALRPGVLTSYA
-375 RNETTLRELQKAGF
+375 RNETTLRELEKVGF
-389 KMISASDFLSSD
+389 KVIAAGDFLGSD
-401 ADILAHQRA
+401 APIPPDERA
-410 AITFEGGELVRGG
+410 VLTFEGGELVRGG

-429 TCPITRDDPW
+429 TCPIERDDPW
-439 S
+439 I

>member
-1 MARRGQETDKAGR
+1 
-14 GKRPSLHYRGAVSSG
+14 

-40 LRTVLVHSPGNELLA
+40 LRTVLVHAPGNELLA

-65 YDDIVDADLAKREHR
+65 YDDIIDADLARREHR

-93 HVRELLTEVLEDP
+93 TVRDLLTDVLEDS
-106 EVRELIIRE
+106 EVRDLVIRE

-123 PLASELRGLPPEAVV
+123 PLAAELRDLPPAAVV
-138 DLLIEGKEEEPG
+138 KLLIEGREEDPG

-156 NESSYSL
+156 NETSYSL

-176 MAINQNIM
+176 MAINQNMM

-213 GIVYDGSVERRLN
+213 GILYDGSVERRLN

-238 EDVLLIGFSERS
+238 DDVLLIGFSERS

-261 LFEQTEVTNL
+261 LFEKTDVSNL
-271 VVVVMPQE
+271 IVVVMPQE

-289 THVDRELCV
+289 TQVDRDLCV

-313 HWQKGQSHM
+313 HWQKGQSRM

-333 LCGLP
+333 DCGLP
-338 LEPILCGGSKRIVQD
+338 MEPILCGGSKRIVQD
-353 REQWASGCNFT
+353 REQWASGCNF
-364 ALRPGVVTSYA
+364 AAIRPGVITSYA
-375 RNETTLRELQKAGF
+375 RNETTLRELEKAGF
-389 KMISASDFLSSD
+389 RMISASDFLATD
-401 ADILAHQRA
+401 AEIPPNERA
-410 AITFEGGELVRGG
+410 AITFEGGELVRAG

>member
-1 MARRGQETDKAGR
+1 
-14 GKRPSLHYRGAVSSG
+14 

-93 HVRELLTEVLEDP
+93 HVRDLLADVLEDP

-271 VVVVMPQE
+271 IVVVMPLE

-338 LEPILCGGSKRIVQD
+338 MEPILCGGSKRIVQD

-401 ADILAHQRA
+401 ADIPAHQRA

>member
-1 MARRGQETDKAGR
+1 MA
-14 GKRPSLHYRGAVSSG
+14 
-29 MPVHVTSEIGA
+29 VHVTSEIGA
-40 LRTVLVHSPGNELLA
+40 LRTVLVHSPGAELLA

-93 HVRELLTEVLEDP
+93 HVRDLLAEVLQDT

-115 TLDVVPLE
+115 TLDVVPLQ
-123 PLASELRGLPPEAVV
+123 PLAAELRELPPEAVV
-138 DLLIEGKEEEPG
+138 RILIEGKEEEPG

-156 NESSYSL
+156 NECSYSL
-163 PPLPNLFFTRDSA
+163 PPLPNLFFTRDAA
-176 MAINQNIM
+176 MAINEHMM

-200 KALFTSHP
+200 KALFSSHP
-208 KLANK
+208 KLANS
-213 GIVYDGSVERRLN
+213 GILYDGSVERRLN

-261 LFEQTEVTNL
+261 LFEQTEVSNL
-271 VVVVMPQE
+271 IVVVMPQE

-313 HWQKGQSHM
+313 HWQKGDSRM
-322 KEQPDLFAALK
+322 REQTDIFAALK
-333 LCGLP
+333 QCGMP
-338 LEPILCGGSKRIVQD
+338 MEPILCGGTRRIVQD

-375 RNETTLRELQKAGF
+375 RNETTLRELEKVGF
-389 KMISASDFLSSD
+389 RMISASDFL
-401 ADILAHQRA
+401 ADDVDIPADERA
-410 AITFEGGELVRGG
+410 VLTFEGGELVRGG

-429 TCPITRDDPW
+429 TCPIVRDDPW
-439 S
+439 I